1 MRTDAAPP
9 RGWRAVPTLAAR
21 TVRGAMD
28 DRVFGLGGE
37 VAFFLLLSFPP
48 ALLAVLG
55 GMAYVADALGPDV
68 GDRIREQVLD
78 VGGAF
83 LTERA
88 REELL
93 RPAIDSILRQARPGV
108 ISLGIILTLW
118 SASRATGRTMEAV
131 NIAYDAQELRAGWK
145 RRLLALVLTVA
156 GMLTIV
162 LVLPVLVAG
171 PGLMAALAEPLGL
184 GDALAAAWRFLY
196 WPTVAVLGIALLAT
210 FFHVSTPWSTPWRRD
225 LPGAAL
231 AAVSWIAGGVALRF
245 YASRFVE
252 GSLFGPLA
260 APVVFLLWLYVL
272 AVAVLMGAELNAE
285 IEKAWPTSEAL
296 RHRREERRRNEER
309 ARREGA
315 EEVQILQG
323 M

>member
-1 MRTDAAPP
+1 MGAQPSPP
-9 RGWRAVPTLAAR
+9 RGWRAIPTIAAR
-21 TVRGAMD
+21 TVRGAIE

-55 GMAYVADALGPDV
+55 GIAYVAELLGPHV
-68 GDRIREQVLD
+68 TERIRQQVLD

-83 LTERA
+83 LTERT
-88 REELL
+88 RDELL
-93 RPAIDSILRQARPGV
+93 RPALDSILREARPAV
-108 ISLGIILTLW
+108 VSLGIVLTLW

-131 NIAYDAQELRAGWK
+131 NIAYDAEELRSGWR
-145 RRLLALVLTVA
+145 RRLLALALTVG

-162 LVLPVLVAG
+162 VVVPVLVAG
-171 PGLMAALAEPLGL
+171 PGLLEAVARPLGIGEAL
-184 GDALAAAWRFLY
+184 GAAWRFLY
-196 WPTVAVLGIALLAT
+196 WPIVALLGIGLLAS
-210 FFHVSTPWSTPWRRD
+210 FFHFSTPWRTPWRRD

-231 AAVSWIAGGVALRF
+231 AAVAWILGGVALRF

-252 GSLFGPLA
+252 GSVFGPLA

-272 AVAVLMGAELNAE
+272 AVAVLLGAELNAE

-296 RHRREERRRNEER
+296 RHRREERRRREDR
-309 ARREGA
+309 AR
-315 EEVQILQG
+315 EEAAADGEVLQG